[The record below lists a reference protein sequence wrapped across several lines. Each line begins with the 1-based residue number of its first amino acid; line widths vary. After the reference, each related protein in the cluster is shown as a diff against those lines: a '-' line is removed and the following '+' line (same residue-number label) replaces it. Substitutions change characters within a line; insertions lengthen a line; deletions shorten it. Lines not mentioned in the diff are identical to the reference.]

1 MAYTGCAVRTCNA
14 FPRVPVGA
22 QDMLN
27 FNPAVARLA
36 KFFFIAAFM
45 GHLLGCFWFWVGTV
59 QEGED
64 WATTALSHARICQ
77 HGA

>member
-1 MAYTGCAVRTCNA
+1 
-14 FPRVPVGA
+14 
-22 QDMLN
+22 MLN